1 MHQFHF
7 FLLSVKNLFLI
18 LEMNVNNSNFNV
30 LLKEHDQEDDTLDVF
45 WKEQRLNNDNRR
57 KLF

>member
-7 FLLSVKNLFLI
+7 FLLYVKNLFLI
-18 LEMNVNNSNFNV
+18 LDMNVINSNFNV